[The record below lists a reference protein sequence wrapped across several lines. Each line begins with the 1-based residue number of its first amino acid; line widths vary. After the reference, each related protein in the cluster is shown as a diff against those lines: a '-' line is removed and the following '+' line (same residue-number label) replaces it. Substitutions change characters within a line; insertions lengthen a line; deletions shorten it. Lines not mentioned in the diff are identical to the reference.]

1 MKSDNG
7 QKRSFQQQHVHPGEI
22 NGRNLQITYV
32 FGKEPFPWFSSLI
45 WGLLDNLQINLG
57 SN

>member
-22 NGRNLQITYV
+22 NGWNLQITYLERNLFHDV
-32 FGKEPFPWFSSLI
+32 PFLI
-45 WGLLDNLQINLG
+45 WGLLENLQINLG